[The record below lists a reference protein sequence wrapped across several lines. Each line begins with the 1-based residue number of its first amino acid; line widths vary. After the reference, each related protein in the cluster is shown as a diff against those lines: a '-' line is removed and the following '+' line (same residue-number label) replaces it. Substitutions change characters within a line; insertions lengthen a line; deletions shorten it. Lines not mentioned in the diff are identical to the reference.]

1 MVPLITIF
9 DLLVFLSFGFAL
21 CAIRDYR
28 RRRGLHYPPGPRPLP
43 IIGNLLDIPKESSWL
58 TYTEFSKKYG
68 KSSCFVSVLYNMVW
82 AGDVLSFHV
91 FGKVIIV
98 LNTIKSTKDLLEKRG
113 EIYAD
118 RPVIPF
124 YEMCGLKFGV
134 PNA

>member
-1 MVPLITIF
+1 
-9 DLLVFLSFGFAL
+9 
-21 CAIRDYR
+21 
-28 RRRGLHYPPGPRPLP
+28 
-43 IIGNLLDIPKESSWL
+43 
-58 TYTEFSKKYG
+58 
-68 KSSCFVSVLYNMVW
+68 MVW